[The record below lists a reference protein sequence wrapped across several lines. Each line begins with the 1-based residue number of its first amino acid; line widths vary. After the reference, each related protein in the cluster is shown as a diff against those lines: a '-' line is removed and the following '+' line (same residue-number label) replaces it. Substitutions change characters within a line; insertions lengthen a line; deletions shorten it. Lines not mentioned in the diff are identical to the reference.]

1 MLAFLNSELGS
12 WEAGELSAVEIA
24 VTVIISESLS
34 VLLDLE
40 VLLLLLLVICCL
52 FVLLVGTGA
61 NLTILRANVAQ
72 KLKNQL
78 IYTTLNICLTTTNGE
93 KAGIRGKLNASIECG
108 SRKYQHRVYVAYI
121 TEPCILCLKFLK
133 NLNLTTDLEQNYMRT
148 GGEEIPL
155 LSASEQHRK
164 GTSHGYADLS
174 RRTCIESRE
183 HY

>member
-1 MLAFLNSELGS
+1 MKGIAINPS

-108 SRKYQHRVYVAYI
+108 SRKYQHRVYVADI